1 MKILQVIPVF
11 SSSFGGPVTVVRSLS
26 KELAKRHEVVVY
38 TTTALDLKH
47 DFEPKEEEVDGY
59 KIYYFSRALK
69 PLCYSYFFGQLNISW
84 DMMKAIKQNI
94 RKFDVVHVHSWQQFP
109 DIIVHHYASKY
120 NIPYV
125 IQTHGS
131 IPRIDK
137 KFRKLLYDYTFGYR
151 VLNKASKVIALNN
164 FEAEQYMSMGVPKEK
179 IAIIPNGID
188 LSEYAELPPKGSF
201 KKKFNIHEDKK
212 IILYLGRIH
221 KIKGIDFL
229 IKAYAHLIYKMNF
242 KNIVLVIAG
251 PDDGYLNKV
260 QNLALSLGIVN
271 NILFTGPLYEE
282 DKLSAYVDAN
292 LLVLP
297 SKYEIFGLSIL
308 EAYAC
313 KVPVI
318 ASNVPGLKNLV
329 INGVT
334 GLLVKSWDII
344 QLSNAISYLLNYE
357 EKAHVMGIN
366 GYRFVKYNFDINRII
381 EKLEHLYHECVE
393 N

>member
-1 MKILQVIPVF
+1 MKIGFITPFFSPVAGGSAIAPYYLAKYLVRKGHEVFIFTSDFGRNLAKFNDEKDLVIIESNIKLKMF
-11 SSSFGGPVTVVRSLS
+11 SSFYTPSLRSKLENYKLDVLHFHNFRTYQNYVAYS
-26 KELAKRHEVVVY
+26 YAKRTNTPYILQAHGSV
-38 TTTALDLKH
+38 
-47 DFEPKEEEVDGY
+47 PRIG
-59 KIYYFSRALK
+59 
-69 PLCYSYFFGQLNISW
+69 
-84 DMMKAIKQNI
+84 
-94 RKFDVVHVHSWQQFP
+94 SWQKLKFIY
-109 DIIVHHYASKY
+109 DVFLGYRLLRDASK
-120 NIPYV
+120 I
-125 IQTHGS
+125 
-131 IPRIDK
+131 
-137 KFRKLLYDYTFGYR
+137 
-151 VLNKASKVIALNN
+151 IALNRIE
-164 FEAEQYMSMGVPKEK
+164 FKQYKSMGVSEEK
-179 IAIIPNGID
+179 IVIIPNGLD
-188 LSEYAELPPKGSF
+188 LSEYANLPPKGFF

-260 QNLALSLGIVN
+260 QNLALSLGIMN
-271 NILFTGPLYEE
+271 NILFTGPLYGE